1 MLTHICKD
9 GEGYGETDY
18 LPLPFA
24 RGNHRQAC
32 TYDSWSRCY
41 STDTR
46 QALIYSESRKS
57 KKTEHIH
64 SIFVSTHGL
73 LFFGTPHHG
82 SSKANLASS
91 LQRMVNV
98 LLPSRVVDTDSQL
111 LNSLKEESE
120 ILQEVTDN
128 FQSKMK
134 RFYVFY
140 FWEMEK
146 SDLGV
151 TWDYVSICQSS

>member
-1 MLTHICKD
+1 
-9 GEGYGETDY
+9 
-18 LPLPFA
+18 
-24 RGNHRQAC
+24 
-32 TYDSWSRCY
+32 
-41 STDTR
+41 
-46 QALIYSESRKS
+46 
-57 KKTEHIH
+57 
-64 SIFVSTHGL
+64 
-73 LFFGTPHHG
+73 
-82 SSKANLASS
+82 
-91 LQRMVNV
+91 MVNV

-111 LNSLKEESE
+111 LNSLKEGSE

-151 TWDYVSICQSS
+151 TWDYVSICQSN